1 MSKNKHYKQNTPN
14 KRTSASEPIKK
25 NTVIDLKPQVPQP
38 VVQTNNGVSNNP
50 PVFTLRPI
58 KPDPDW
64 DAAYAP
70 QLGPTPSS
78 LMLPEYTDD
87 DTSWREAPVKPAA
100 KRMSER
106 EARKVLHDAKVW
118 FGLIPANSPLE
129 GSQKRGVN
137 KKK

>member
-25 NTVIDLKPQVPQP
+25 NTVIDLKPQVQQP
-38 VVQTNNGVSNNP
+38 VVQTNNGMSNNP
-50 PVFTLRPI
+50 PVFTFRPI
-58 KPDPDW
+58 KLDPDW

-70 QLGPTPSS
+70 RFSPTPSS
-78 LMLPEYTDD
+78 FTLPDFTDD
-87 DTSWREAPVKPAA
+87 ESTWQDAPVKPAA
-100 KRMSER
+100 KRMSEQ
-106 EARKVLHDAKVW
+106 ETRKVMHDAKVW
-118 FGLIPANSPLE
+118 FGLIPADSPLE